1 MSNTAEG
8 YVVRIFTKTGNSA
21 RGKWV
26 ADSFKIQDD
35 SGNEDPFFYRLGFR
49 DKGSLDKPPAIQE
62 GQYIRFSWTDNDD
75 KSRDFVQGS
84 GKIVAGKEAAPSQ
97 SPATSTQG
105 AASGAGKPTQQN
117 IHYQNSRGHAVEL
130 VGLLL
135 ENDALPKTGAKTAAG
150 VAKRYDEIVEA
161 VDKLTVKFF
170 NDLETFRLFDTVA
183 DSGEVDTS
191 ADGALPDDELETDSP
206 ETEDDFD
213 DDIPF

>member
-8 YVVRIFTKTGNSA
+8 YVVKIFTKTGNSA

-35 SGNEDPFFYRLGFR
+35 AGNEDPFFYRLGFR
-49 DKGSLDKPPAIQE
+49 DKGSLDTPPAIQE
-62 GQYIRFSWTDNDD
+62 GQYIKFSWTDNDD
-75 KSRDFVQGS
+75 KSRDFVKGS
-84 GKIVAGKEAAPSQ
+84 GKIVSGKEGAPAAPQ
-97 SPATSTQG
+97 RTGGGTAPTSN
-105 AASGAGKPTQQN
+105 TQQN

-183 DSGEVDTS
+183 DSGVVDTS
-191 ADGALPDDELETDSP
+191 ADGALPDDELEADSP

>member
-8 YVVRIFTKTGNSA
+8 YVVKIFTKTGNSA

-26 ADSFKIQDD
+26 ADSFKIQDEA
-35 SGNEDPFFYRLGFR
+35 GNEDPFFYRLGFR
-49 DKGSLDKPPAIQE
+49 DKGALDTPPAIQE
-62 GQYIRFSWTDNDD
+62 GQYIRFSWTANDD

-84 GKIVAGKEAAPSQ
+84 GKIVSGKQAAPAAPSAPQ
-97 SPATSTQG
+97 DVRTSN
-105 AASGAGKPTQQN
+105 TQQN

-183 DSGEVDTS
+183 DSGVVDTS
-191 ADGALPDDELETDSP
+191 ADGALPDDELETNSP
-206 ETEDDFD
+206 DTEDDFD

>member
-8 YVVRIFTKTGNSA
+8 YVVKIFTKTGNSA

-49 DKGSLDKPPAIQE
+49 DKGNLDQPPSIQE
-62 GQYIRFSWTDNDD
+62 GQYIKFSWTDNDD
-75 KSRDFVQGS
+75 KSRDFVKGS
-84 GKIVAGKEAAPSQ
+84 GKIVSGKEAAP
-97 SPATSTQG
+97 
-105 AASGAGKPTQQN
+105 AAPQRTGGGTAPSSNTQQN

-183 DSGEVDTS
+183 DSGVVDTS

-206 ETEDDFD
+206 ESEDDFD